1 MEEDESLELLLET
14 SQPRR
19 QSDVTPES
27 SKSANEAAKKETTLL
42 SYAQPKKSDDSS
54 KVTSLENVMD
64 AITSLSLKVDNIEMQ
79 HKSLTQ
85 LAFED
90 DNTQKSVVAMR
101 QAENVL
107 QLTKATQL
115 IELFYAEKSQTA
127 ILRCSPCYKL
137 HLVSKLTLG
146 KLTSFQAN

>member
-1 MEEDESLELLLET
+1 VCPSP
-14 SQPRR
+14 SP
-19 QSDVTPES
+19 SHFPVKHIPGVGHFHS
-27 SKSANEAAKKETTLL
+27 TL
-42 SYAQPKKSDDSS
+42 SPGRAFAQPKKSDDSS

-115 IELFYAEKSQTA
+115 IELFYAEKSQ
-127 ILRCSPCYKL
+127 YKPIFF
-137 HLVSKLTLG
+137 VQQSST
-146 KLTSFQAN
+146 

>member
-1 MEEDESLELLLET
+1 
-14 SQPRR
+14 
-19 QSDVTPES
+19 
-27 SKSANEAAKKETTLL
+27 
-42 SYAQPKKSDDSS
+42 
-54 KVTSLENVMD
+54 MD

-115 IELFYAEKSQTA
+115 IELFYAEKSQ
-127 ILRCSPCYKL
+127 YKPIFF
-137 HLVSKLTLG
+137 VQQSST
-146 KLTSFQAN
+146 